1 MNTKPEVKIV
11 ESIVK
16 VKAQD
21 EEAHDYENLPLQAQ
35 PTDVVSK
42 GISQKDVEHDLIVES
57 ESTGKSLETISE
69 IDENDGRQAG
79 KEMDEKLEKMV
90 KIVVDVALHRAI
102 DEQKA
107 ERRDEASEISRT
119 APQPGLE
126 NRKSLDPGRPRVH
139 AQVQTDISGR
149 GLRKALHTAKNK
161 QQRLPGK
168 SPNLTLKPQTN
179 GRIVLSPNDKSTGT
193 DQPIFTA
200 SREARKALE
209 AQREIK
215 QLLNRAM
222 SRAASRAAARLP
234 DEKETFLT
242 VAMELLSRESTL
254 DLEISTPREGDKVCA
269 HFVVS

>member
-1 MNTKPEVKIV
+1 MNTNPEVKIV
-11 ESIVK
+11 ETIVELQP
-16 VKAQD
+16 QD
-21 EEAHDYENLPLQAQ
+21 EEPHNYENLPFQAQ
-35 PTDVVSK
+35 STDDVSK
-42 GISQKDVEHDLIVES
+42 ENARKDVEHEQNYWRR
-57 ESTGKSLETISE
+57 STRPMKTTVIRGGNET
-69 IDENDGRQAG
+69 
-79 KEMDEKLEKMV
+79 DEKLEKMV
-90 KIVVDVALHRAI
+90 KIVVDVALHRVI
-102 DEQKA
+102 DEQKT
-107 ERRDEASEISRT
+107 ERRDETSEISRT
-119 APQPGLE
+119 GPQPGLE
-126 NRKSLDPGRPRVH
+126 NRKLLDPGRPRVH

-149 GLRKALHTAKNK
+149 GLRKALHMAKNK

-168 SPNLTLKPQTN
+168 SPNSTLKPQTN
-179 GRIVLSPNDKSTGT
+179 GRIILSPNDKSTGT

-209 AQREIK
+209 AERDIK

-222 SRAASRAAARLP
+222 SRAASRAAARSP